1 MGERSM
7 KSIEER
13 LERLTIEHADILAR
27 QSIEEVL
34 ARYARAIDRLD
45 LDLLKSV
52 FHEDGVNHEYG
63 GGDVN
68 LHRWSEHI
76 IPQLHSLFAGTMHHI
91 THKSN
96 TVSGEGAASEAYF
109 ISYHLIQGRR
119 EDVVRFF
126 GEQYAQ
132 RIETLG
138 CLDTGHEYIGGG
150 RYLHRWERRNG
161 LWKISERTATLEW
174 NHYRPATPLEA
185 GSMLATIVPLARRDR
200 EDPVYRLLAS
210 LHGASR

>member
-1 MGERSM
+1 M

-13 LERLTIEHADILAR
+13 LEQLTVQQADILAR

-45 LDLLKSV
+45 LDLLKTV

-63 GGDVN
+63 GGEVN

-76 IPQLHSLFAGTMHHI
+76 IPQLKSLFVGTMHHI
-91 THKSN
+91 THKSI
-96 TVSGEGAASEAYF
+96 TVSGERAASEAYF
-109 ISYHLIQGRR
+109 ISYHLISGGRK
-119 EDVVRFF
+119 EVVRFF

-132 RIETLG
+132 RTEA

-174 NHYRPATPLEA
+174 NHYRPAMPAEA
-185 GSMLATIVPLARRDR
+185 GSMLATIVPLERRDR
-200 EDPVYRLLAS
+200 DDPVYALLAPLS
-210 LHGASR
+210 GSSG